1 MARGDRTRWRHA
13 RAPDLDPWREQDACG
28 VGFVARASGERSH
41 AVTLLALEALTR
53 VAHRGAAASDSSGDG
68 AGVLTQI
75 PAPLFYREA
84 LRQGL
89 PLEPGQ
95 PFAVGMFFLPREAA
109 ALARVTAIIEDVL
122 RGDGLS
128 VLGWREVPMRLDVL
142 GAGARATCPT
152 IRQVLIGP
160 AADRR
165 GDTAAWE
172 RALYLARKTI
182 DARVADGGPEL
193 EPFFVCSLSART
205 IVYKALLTGTQLG
218 AFFPDL
224 ESPDFQTA
232 LAVFHQRYSTN
243 TTSSWPLAQPFRL
256 LAHNGEINTLWGNRN
271 AMRAREPAL
280 ASPLWDEHVDR
291 LKPVIWAEG
300 SDSTSLDNALELL
313 VRSGRDPVH
322 ALMMLVP
329 EAHEGA
335 VEMEPAL
342 RGFYEFHEC
351 LVEPWDGPAA
361 LAFSDGVFVGSAL
374 DRNGLRPCRYKITR
388 DGLVVAGSE
397 SGLVDLN
404 PADVVESGRLG
415 PGELLVVDTR
425 RKAILRNGE
434 AKREVAR
441 RRPYSRWAARGI
453 RLLRPTAAVPDA
465 PPTPEP
471 ERVARQVAFGWSFE
485 DLRYVLE
492 PMGSAGHDAV
502 WSMGDDTPIPPLAR
516 IPPGLYAYLRQRF
529 AQVTNPAIDPLRETL
544 VMTLRMHIG
553 RRGSLL
559 ADRPAGLRL
568 VRNEHP
574 VLLAEEIAALRTGA
588 GAQVVTLDTT
598 WSASAGAVGGGGP
611 DALRTAL
618 DGLCRSAGN
627 AVREGARIVILSDRA
642 AGRERAPLPM
652 LLAVGAVHQH
662 LLEHGLRTR
671 LGLIAEAGDAWDVHH
686 FAALIGYGAEAVHP
700 WLALESVQV
709 QVAEDD
715 ASLRF
720 RAAAE
725 AGLLKILSKMGISTL
740 SSYCGAQI
748 FEALGL
754 GAEVIDRCF
763 TGTVSTIGGIGF
775 TEIAED
781 VLARHR
787 AAYPDV
793 AAAEPVLPD
802 HGRVRYRRDGEDH
815 GWSPQLVRSMQAAV
829 AADTPQAYD
838 AFRARVAARLPAS
851 PRDLLAFRA
860 VAPIPLDEVEPAEAI
875 RRRFVSTAMSLG
887 ALSPEAHRTLAI
899 GMNRMGARSNSGEG
913 GEDPDTYAPLQN
925 GDRAD
930 NRIKQVASGRFGV
943 TTHYLMRA
951 DELEIKI
958 AQGSKP
964 GEGGQLPAHKVT
976 ALIARLRHSVPG
988 VPLISPPPH
997 HDIYS
1002 IEDLAQLIHDLKQ
1015 VNPHARVG
1023 VKLVAEAGVG
1033 RVAAGVAKAYA
1044 DYVLVSG
1051 HNGGTGAA
1059 CSRRWAAAPWTTP
1072 SAGWTC
1078 WSAWTTPR
1086 CPARRCSTCRCS

>member
-1 MARGDRTRWRHA
+1 MSRGNTRWTHA

-41 AVTLLALEALTR
+41 EVARLALEALKR
-53 VAHRGAAASDSSGDG
+53 VAHRGAAATDSSGDG

-84 LRQGL
+84 ARLGL
-89 PLEPGQ
+89 PLPAGES
-95 PFAVGMFFLPREAA
+95 FAVGRCFRPREAA

-128 VLGWREVPMRLDVL
+128 VLGWREVPVRLDVL

-182 DARVADGGPEL
+182 DSRLADGGPEL

-280 ASPLWDEHVDR
+280 ASPLWGENVDR

-335 VEMEPAL
+335 VEMPPAL

-351 LVEPWDGPAA
+351 VVEPWDGPAA
-361 LAFSDGVFVGSAL
+361 LAFSDGVMVGSAL
-374 DRNGLRPCRYKITR
+374 DRNGLRPCRYKVTR

-397 SGLVDLN
+397 VGLVDLD
-404 PADVVESGRLG
+404 PASVVESGRLG

-425 RKAILRNGE
+425 RKAILHNAE

-441 RRPYSRWAARGI
+441 RRPYARWAAKSI

-502 WSMGDDTPIPPLAR
+502 WSMGDDTAIPPPAR

-652 LLAVGAVHQH
+652 LLAVGAVPQP

-700 WLALESVQV
+700 WLALESAQV

-829 AADTPQAYD
+829 AAED
-838 AFRARVAARLPAS
+838 RKSV
-851 PRDLLAFRA
+851 
-860 VAPIPLDEVEPAEAI
+860 VEGKSVERSEG
-875 RRRFVSTAMSLG
+875 RR
-887 ALSPEAHRTLAI
+887 
-899 GMNRMGARSNSGEG
+899 
-913 GEDPDTYAPLQN
+913 
-925 GDRAD
+925 
-930 NRIKQVASGRFGV
+930 GR
-943 TTHYLMRA
+943 R
-951 DELEIKI
+951 
-958 AQGSKP
+958 
-964 GEGGQLPAHKVT
+964 
-976 ALIARLRHSVPG
+976 
-988 VPLISPPPH
+988 
-997 HDIYS
+997 
-1002 IEDLAQLIHDLKQ
+1002 
-1015 VNPHARVG
+1015 
-1023 VKLVAEAGVG
+1023 
-1033 RVAAGVAKAYA
+1033 
-1044 DYVLVSG
+1044 
-1051 HNGGTGAA
+1051 
-1059 CSRRWAAAPWTTP
+1059 
-1072 SAGWTC
+1072 
-1078 WSAWTTPR
+1078 
-1086 CPARRCSTCRCS
+1086 

>member
-1 MARGDRTRWRHA
+1 MPAADRSRWA
-13 RAPDLDPWREQDACG
+13 NSRAPDRDPWREQDACG
-28 VGFVARASGERSH
+28 VGFVARASGHRSVDI
-41 AVTLLALEALTR
+41 ARLALQALAR
-53 VAHRGAAASDSSGDG
+53 VAHRGAAAPDRSGDG
-68 AGVLTQI
+68 AGLLTQI

-84 LRQGL
+84 ASRGL
-89 PLEPGQ
+89 ALAPGQ
-95 PFAVGMFFLPREAA
+95 PFAVGSFFLPREHDSLGRA
-109 ALARVTAIIEDVL
+109 TAIIEEVL
-122 RGDGLS
+122 CREGLP
-128 VLGWREVPMRLDVL
+128 VLGWRDVPVDLDVL
-142 GAGARATCPT
+142 GAGARASCPT
-152 IRQVLIGP
+152 VRQVILGEP
-160 AADRR
+160 AGGRQD
-165 GDTAAWE
+165 DTTWE
-172 RALYLARKTI
+172 RSLYLARRTI
-182 DARVADGGPEL
+182 ERRIVDAGPGL
-193 EPFFVCSLSART
+193 EPFFVCSLSCRT
-205 IVYKALLTGTQLG
+205 LVYKALLTGTQLAG
-218 AFFPDL
+218 FFPDL
-224 ESPDFQTA
+224 ESPDYETA
-232 LAVFHQRYSTN
+232 LAIFHQRYSTN
-243 TTSSWPLAQPFRL
+243 TTSSWPLVQPFRM

-271 AMRAREPAL
+271 AMLAREPAL
-280 ASPLWDEHVDR
+280 AGPPWGDAVDR
-291 LKPVIWAEG
+291 LKPVIWSEG
-300 SDSTSLDNALELL
+300 SDSASLDNALELL

-404 PADVVESGRLG
+404 ATDVVESGRLG

-425 RKAILRNGE
+425 RKAILRNGD

-465 PPTPEP
+465 LPTPEP

-544 VMTLRMHIG
+544 VMSLRMHIG

-588 GAQVVTLDTT
+588 GAQVITLDAT
-598 WSASAGAVGGGGP
+598 WSASAGVGGGP

-627 AVREGARIVILSDRA
+627 AVREGARIVILSDRT

-787 AAYPDV
+787 AAYPPL
-793 AAAEPVLPD
+793 ASAPPALPD

-815 GWSPQLVRSMQAAV
+815 AWSPPLVRAMQDAV
-829 AADTPQAYD
+829 AAKTPQAFG
-838 AFRARVAARLPAS
+838 AFQSRVAARAPAS
-851 PRDLLAFRA
+851 PRDLLAIRRETP
-860 VAPIPLDEVEPAEAI
+860 VPLVEVE
-875 RRRFVSTAMSLG
+875 
-887 ALSPEAHRTLAI
+887 
-899 GMNRMGARSNSGEG
+899 
-913 GEDPDTYAPLQN
+913 
-925 GDRAD
+925 
-930 NRIKQVASGRFGV
+930 
-943 TTHYLMRA
+943 
-951 DELEIKI
+951 
-958 AQGSKP
+958 
-964 GEGGQLPAHKVT
+964 
-976 ALIARLRHSVPG
+976 
-988 VPLISPPPH
+988 
-997 HDIYS
+997 
-1002 IEDLAQLIHDLKQ
+1002 
-1015 VNPHARVG
+1015 
-1023 VKLVAEAGVG
+1023 
-1033 RVAAGVAKAYA
+1033 
-1044 DYVLVSG
+1044 
-1051 HNGGTGAA
+1051 
-1059 CSRRWAAAPWTTP
+1059 
-1072 SAGWTC
+1072 
-1078 WSAWTTPR
+1078 
-1086 CPARRCSTCRCS
+1086 